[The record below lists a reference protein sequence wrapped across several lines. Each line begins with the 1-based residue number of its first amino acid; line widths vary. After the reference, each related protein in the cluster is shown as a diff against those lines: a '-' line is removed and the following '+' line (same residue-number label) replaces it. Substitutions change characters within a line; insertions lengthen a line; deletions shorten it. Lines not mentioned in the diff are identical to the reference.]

1 MGSWWCQ
8 CFGGSP
14 SGRRAVE
21 LHRGGGLPFPDADG
35 GGHLFMSLFAIC
47 VSSLVMH
54 VLNLLFTFKLG
65 LFSYC

>member
-1 MGSWWCQ
+1 M
-8 CFGGSP
+8 
-14 SGRRAVE
+14 E